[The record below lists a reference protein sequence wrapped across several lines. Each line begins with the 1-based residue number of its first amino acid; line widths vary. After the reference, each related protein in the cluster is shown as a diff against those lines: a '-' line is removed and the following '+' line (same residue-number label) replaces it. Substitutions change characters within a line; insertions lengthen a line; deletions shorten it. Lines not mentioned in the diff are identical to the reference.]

1 VIRRV
6 ATLAVAALVVTLAG
20 VTGLAGS
27 APAATPKRQFPPTSF
42 EAFSKIFD
50 PALARLGL
58 RVMRV
63 HLEQPPRYTVSPHGQ
78 RLAVY
83 VEPTGG
89 YTAANYLENLGPVAA
104 IFLPT
109 IFDRWPGVRS
119 FDVCQEP
126 LPSVGESPEP
136 TPVTEIVASRR
147 GAARISWHDVTLADL
162 VALQQRGHALSRLK
176 ATDFGLYL
184 DPALRADPAYQQALA
199 ARA

>member
-6 ATLAVAALVVTLAG
+6 PTVVVAALLVTLIG

-27 APAATPKRQFPPTSF
+27 APAATPQRQFPPTSF
-42 EAFSKIFD
+42 AAFSKLFD
-50 PALARLGL
+50 PALARFGL

-109 IFDRWPGVRS
+109 VFDRWSGVRS

-126 LPSVGESPEP
+126 LPSVGESSEP
-136 TPVTEIVASRR
+136 PPVTEIVASRR
-147 GAARISWHDVTLADL
+147 GAGRIPWHDVTLADL
-162 VALQQRGHALSRLK
+162 VALQPSGHAPSSLT

-184 DPALRADPAYQQALA
+184 APAVRADPAYQQALA
-199 ARA
+199 AGG